1 MADSEVRAAL
11 IPDDEKRLRR
21 AARRLVRRTPG
32 LRAIVLYGSR
42 ARGDCRQ
49 DSDWDLAFV
58 VDGAGDMAAAKRTL
72 HAALPEMKLQVLQ
85 LSLGELNRKANA
97 LGNVACPIAREGCL
111 VAGAWER
118 PNLLEEPTMKAEE
131 YSSHVEWASGALNDA
146 VRALAG
152 LSDADRARR
161 NVRKLIARSADAA
174 EYLVKAMLGR
184 IEGKFRRTRDL
195 TELAGEFSGA
205 ELRAQ
210 VHALNNRTRI
220 DHQAGYFVAP
230 EEGDAGYAS
239 RRVALTL
246 ALLVQELDRAGAAMA
261 EVMPGLLRTTAK
273 DLTEAA
279 EALRSADVPSDS
291 AGGGG
296 LRSEVL
302 AALDEALPR
311 LRSLGAGPVR

>member
-58 VDGAGDMAAAKRTL
+58 VDGAGDMAAAKRAL
-72 HAALPEMKLQVLQ
+72 RAALPEMKLQVLQ

-111 VAGAWER
+111 VAGEWER

-131 YSSHVEWASGALNDA
+131 YSSHVELASGALNEA

-152 LSDADRARR
+152 LSDADRAMR
-161 NVRKLIARSADAA
+161 NLGRLVGCSTDAA

-184 IEGKFRRTRDL
+184 IEGKFRRSCDL
-195 TELAGEFSGA
+195 TELAGEFSSA

-210 VHALNNRTRI
+210 VHALNDGTDRK
-220 DHQAGYFVAP
+220 AGYFVAP
-230 EEGDAGYAS
+230 GKGAAGYAS

-261 EVMPGLLRTTAK
+261 EVMPGLLRTAAK

-279 EALRSADVPSDS
+279 EILRSADVPSDC
-291 AGGGG
+291 AADEG

-302 AALDEALPR
+302 AALDEALSR
-311 LRSLGAGPVR
+311 LRSVGSGPVR